1 MRDVIGSTPTLP
13 FPPCRS
19 GAKPTKSRTCAKA
32 LTDASSSSARR
43 LHCHLLGLSRSAL
56 AILLMVAFVSFGE
69 TIGLRSSSTAFVA
82 SVQAPEGSVSLD
94 MVLAQAEARRAD
106 A

>member
-1 MRDVIGSTPTLP
+1 MRDVNGSTPTLP

-43 LHCHLLGLSRSAL
+43 LHCHLLGFSRSAL
-56 AILLMVAFVSFGE
+56 AILPMVAIESFGE
-69 TIGLRSSSTAFVA
+69 TIGLRSSSTALVA
-82 SVQAPEGSVSLD
+82 SAHAPEGSLSLD
-94 MVLAQAEARRAD
+94 MVLAHAEARKAV